1 MGFTINKT
9 NRGVSKPIYYTDH
22 YRQLVENHL
31 LMLRSDDAA
40 MTVTVPTDVAYV
52 SNADF
57 FSVLNS
63 FDVPEHLHWTI
74 MRVNGYSSPTQYRTS
89 VTEIL
94 IPSDIT
100 LERLLAVHQI
110 THGETNK
117 WD

>member
-9 NRGVSKPIYYTDH
+9 NRGASKPIYYTDH

-31 LMLRSDDAA
+31 PLIRNDTSAL
-40 MTVTVPTDVAYV
+40 TVTIPTDVAFV
-52 SNADF
+52 CNADF
-57 FSVLNS
+57 FSVLNH

-74 MRVNGYSSPTQYRTS
+74 MRVNGYSSPTQYRTH

-94 IPSDIT
+94 IPSDAL
-100 LERLLAVHQI
+100 LERLLSVHQI
-110 THGETNK
+110 NHGETNK